1 MAISIP
7 RAGAASEPSL
17 AALAEKYGDLSSEY
31 INFLAIHDGARPP
44 SNVLEGT
51 NYSVGV
57 NAFLLASEIVDRAN
71 TVEGLSSD
79 LLPFGEDDSGNFV
92 CLGAK
97 DHRVYFWDHEIDN
110 DKVVADS
117 FDEFIRRLEPFDLSS
132 VKLKPGQ
139 VKRVWVN
146 PDFKPEF

>member
-1 MAISIP
+1 MTISIP
-7 RAGAASEPSL
+7 RTDEASDSSL
-17 AALAEKYGDLSSEY
+17 AALVGKYGNLPPEY
-31 INFLAIHDGARPP
+31 ADFLAIHDGAKPL
-44 SNVLEGT
+44 SNVLKGT

-57 NAFLLASEIVDRAN
+57 NAFLPASEIIGIAN
-71 TVEGLSSD
+71 SVQGLSID

-92 CLGAK
+92 CLGVE
-97 DHRVYFWDHEIDN
+97 DHRVYFWDHEVAS

-117 FDEFIRRLEPFDLSS
+117 FCEFLRQLEPFDLSS

-139 VKRVWVN
+139 VKRVWVS